1 MKAQHKPF
9 AVLSMIVFS
18 TPSFAQQMKTD
29 YDHSADFS
37 HYKTYSWLEIKT
49 QSPLSADRIKNLV
62 NTDLAARGWTLV
74 PSGGDTAVVAIE
86 TTRTQQTLDSFYE
99 AMRGDWHWG
108 GITDYDTSIKT
119 YTVGTLVV
127 DIFDASTKNLIW
139 RGSSSDTFSN
149 KSEKNVKNLDK
160 NVQKMFDHFPPGAK
174 N

>member
-1 MKAQHKPF
+1 MKAQHTLF
-9 AVLSMIVFS
+9 AVLGMILFATAS
-18 TPSFAQQMKTD
+18 SAQQVKTY

-49 QSPLSADRIKNLV
+49 QSPGSADRIKNLV
-62 NTDLAARGWTLV
+62 NGDLAARGWTLV

-86 TTRTQQTLDSFYE
+86 TTRTQQTPDSFYE

-108 GITDYDTSIKT
+108 GLTDYDTSIKT

-127 DIFDASTKNLIW
+127 DIFDASTKSLIW
-139 RGSSSDTFSN
+139 RGSTSDMFSN
-149 KSEKNVKNLDK
+149 KSEKNTKNLDK
-160 NVQKMFDHFPPGAK
+160 SAQKMFDHFPPGPK

>member
-1 MKAQHKPF
+1 MKAQHMLF
-9 AVLSMIVFS
+9 AVLGVIVFS
-18 TPSFAQQMKTD
+18 TASFAQQMKTD
-29 YDHSADFS
+29 YDHTADFS

-62 NTDLAARGWTLV
+62 NSDLAARGWTLV
-74 PSGGDTAVVAIE
+74 PSGGDAAVVAIE

-108 GITDYDTSIKT
+108 GLTDYDTSIKT

-127 DIFDASTKNLIW
+127 DIFDASTKKLIW
-139 RGSSSDTFSN
+139 RGSSTDTFSN
-149 KSEKNVKNLDK
+149 KSENNLKKMDK
-160 NVQKMFDHFPPGAK
+160 SVQKMFDHFPPGAK